1 MGFFLQKW
9 DSETVSSDF
18 PKRLKDLRL
27 AKDLKIETLG
37 AMIGVGKSS
46 INRWENGD
54 TFPDYREMMM
64 IINATKCNGTWL
76 MFGQEDMFNST
87 TEVDVKK
94 SFISKTDKVEER
106 QIVKLYNMEAVAG
119 FMPIFENRME
129 VVDYLDI
136 PNIPKCDGGIFI
148 RGDSMK
154 PIMERG
160 DVALYKFINNQDEWM
175 YGKIHIISYEQS
187 DGFIKT
193 VIKYLNRV
201 EDKEVV
207 RLTSNNEDY
216 NYNDIKTSRIKAV
229 AQVMAIVRVNV
240 FF

>member
-1 MGFFLQKW
+1 M
-9 DSETVSSDF
+9 SIVSD
-18 PKRLKDLRL
+18 K
-27 AKDLKIETLG
+27 TL
-37 AMIGVGKSS
+37 
-46 INRWENGD
+46 
-54 TFPDYREMMM
+54 
-64 IINATKCNGTWL
+64 IINAIKSHYGFTKDREFANFLGIKPTTLSSWYARNSFDYELVYAKCKDIDGNWL
-76 MFGQEDMFNST
+76 LTGEGNMLKITNPVIIKNEFT
-87 TEVDVKK
+87 V
-94 SFISKTDKVEER
+94 KTDKIRES

-119 FMPIFENRME
+119 FMPIFENKME
-129 VVDYLDI
+129 VVDYLDV

-160 DVALYKFINNQDEWM
+160 DIALYKFVNNQDEWM

-193 VIKYLNRV
+193 VIKYLNRA
-201 EDKEVV
+201 ENKEVV

-216 NYNDIKTSRIKAV
+216 NYNDIKTNRIKAI